1 MEARPM
7 TVIQQILWEL
17 RMDYIGHPYYVSG
30 NAILHALGQRLDPE
44 THAALSASHG
54 VFVPGQ
60 FGTFPEEHTQSGTR
74 PYLGSGLPDVDA
86 YDDLFLQREAM
97 HPWLLDTRAR
107 DALNTHDLRI
117 QGGHPALAHETIMG
131 RREDQRKQRQTTKW
145 YVHAY
150 LHADDPDML
159 PLGESI
165 LGVSSSVVSATMV
178 TARSS

>member
-60 FGTFPEEHTQSGTR
+60 FGTFPEEHTQSGTAPVSRKR
-74 PYLGSGLPDVDA
+74 PAGRGRLRRPLP
-86 YDDLFLQREAM
+86 
-97 HPWLLDTRAR
+97 PT
-107 DALNTHDLRI
+107 
-117 QGGHPALAHETIMG
+117 G
-131 RREDQRKQRQTTKW
+131 RRCIR
-145 YVHAY
+145 
-150 LHADDPDML
+150 
-159 PLGESI
+159 GC
-165 LGVSSSVVSATMV
+165 
-178 TARSS
+178 